1 MAALSRAKIMSMVK
15 KWYIEGDKQFHWKEI
30 HDRTMLTGL
39 HEVDP
44 NVHNGFQYTW
54 YYPHQQDGNILHVY
68 VDYTVCFGEMTQKNE
83 STQTVRKLL
92 WSLSTDAE
100 RTSAD
105 TEGCKWLVKVEGEGV
120 WCELDDELVHCALC
134 QNDKTYAFQCGQY
147 DYILDLRA
155 MKQKNMS
162 TGKERDVVVASGG
175 MRFRA
180 EL

>member
-1 MAALSRAKIMSMVK
+1 M
-15 KWYIEGDKQFHWKEI
+15 
-30 HDRTMLTGL
+30 
-39 HEVDP
+39 
-44 NVHNGFQYTW
+44 
-54 YYPHQQDGNILHVY
+54 
-68 VDYTVCFGEMTQKNE
+68 
-83 STQTVRKLL
+83 
-92 WSLSTDAE
+92 
-100 RTSAD
+100 
-105 TEGCKWLVKVEGEGV
+105 EGEGV

-175 MRFRA
+175 MRLRA